1 MKGAFTMN
9 QQQEFALHTLVRLKI
24 VELHLKGATKEQLEK
39 ATDTSTSYK
48 DLVHFLVKSN

>member
-24 VELHLKGATKEQLEK
+24 VELRLKGATKEQLEK
-39 ATDTSTSYK
+39 AIDSISYK
-48 DLVHFLVKSN
+48 SLVHFLTKGD